1 MKRIAIIDVGIGNLR
16 SVQKAFEH
24 VGAMPTITDD
34 PAVVTQADAA
44 VLPGVGAFGDD
55 MDGLRSRGLDAAVL
69 DVISVRNRVIIATT
83 ASTTKAWLPS
93 RKAIC

>member
-34 PAVVTQADAA
+34 PAVVAQADAA
-44 VLPGVGAFGDD
+44 VLPGVGASATAWTGCVH
-55 MDGLRSRGLDAAVL
+55 AVWT
-69 DVISVRNRVIIATT
+69 RRCWT
-83 ASTTKAWLPS
+83 
-93 RKAIC
+93 